1 MSATQ
6 RDINTVTAMLK
17 LIESPEMRRRLE
29 AALHDTGDEPEVLN
43 RVLTAKQAGKI
54 LGRSDRWV
62 LGASKSGILRRV
74 RYPER
79 KIAGGFMESDVRAL
93 LANSIEKRGM

>member
-29 AALHDTGDEPEVLN
+29 TALHDTGDEPEVL
-43 RVLTAKQAGKI
+43 I
-54 LGRSDRWV
+54 
-62 LGASKSGILRRV
+62 
-74 RYPER
+74 
-79 KIAGGFMESDVRAL
+79 ES
-93 LANSIEKRGM
+93 